1 MACDENDLVNSCT
14 LEMSPLFGFFK
25 NYIHLFILTVLALCC
40 CVGLSLF
47 ARNGGSSLL
56 RCVGFSLQSPLAP
69 PHLIVAKGSR
79 AHAFQ

>member
-40 CVGLSLF
+40 CVRLSLF

-56 RCVGFSLQSPLAP
+56 RCVGFSLQSPPAP
-69 PHLIVAKGSR
+69 PHLIVAQGL
-79 AHAFQ
+79 